1 MSKSMKNIMVRVI
14 KKRMNEGEI
23 FDEIIKDYP
32 TLTDAE
38 VEELREAVG
47 A

>member
-1 MSKSMKNIMVRVI
+1 MSKVIKNIMVRVI
-14 KKRMNEGEI
+14 TKRMSAGET
-23 FDEIIKDYP
+23 FDEIIADYP
-32 TLTDAE
+32 KLTDEE

>member
-1 MSKSMKNIMVRVI
+1 MSKPQKNLMVRVI
-14 KKRMNEGEI
+14 NRRIASGET
-23 FDEIIKDYP
+23 FDDIIKDYP
-32 TLTDAE
+32 KLTDAE

>member
-32 TLTDAE
+32 KLTDAE
-38 VEELREAVG
+38 VEDLRNIILG
-47 A
+47 

>member
-1 MSKSMKNIMVRVI
+1 MTATAKKLMIRVI
-14 KKRMNEGEI
+14 KNRMADGET

-32 TLTDAE
+32 KLTDSE

>member
-1 MSKSMKNIMVRVI
+1 MSKSMKNLMVRVI

-32 TLTDAE
+32 KLTDAE
-38 VEELREAVG
+38 VEDLRNIILG
-47 A
+47 